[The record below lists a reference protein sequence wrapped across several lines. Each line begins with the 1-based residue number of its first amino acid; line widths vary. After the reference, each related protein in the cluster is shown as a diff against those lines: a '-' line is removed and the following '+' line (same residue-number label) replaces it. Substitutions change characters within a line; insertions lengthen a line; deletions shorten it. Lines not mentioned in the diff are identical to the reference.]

1 MIPKAEH
8 FYQAATIQSADSVQL
23 VIMLHD
29 MLIEDLRRCI
39 EATRCGDI
47 QTRANYAAHAF
58 EVLGQ
63 LQLGLDHKD
72 ENEAARNMDR
82 LYSIARMELL
92 RAQVS
97 RNAWVFD
104 KQMLIFSSLRA
115 AWKQAQEQRG
125 TLNATGETTDRA
137 QDDQAPHNGWTV

>member
-8 FYQAATIQSADSVQL
+8 SYQAATIHSADSVQL

-39 EATRCGDI
+39 EATRSGDV
-47 QTRANYAAHAF
+47 QTRTNYAAHAF

-63 LQLGLDHKD
+63 LQLGLDHKE
-72 ENEAARNMDR
+72 ENEPARNMDR

-97 RNAWVFD
+97 RNAAVFE
-104 KQMLIFSSLRA
+104 KQMNIFSTLRD

-125 TLNATGETTDRA
+125 TLNAAGETTDRA
-137 QDDQAPHNGWTV
+137 EVNEPSPNGWTV